1 MLQLLECLKKVDDS
15 IMVTNIVISS
25 AKTVDVMKNPQSFE
39 FVLYITG
46 ILAVFWFSINF
57 VVPWLV
63 RFLVPKKFFSED
75 RWLFKERKFE
85 SSFYR
90 KIKVSKWKDKLPDA
104 GKLIHFQ
111 RDSLPEDMDEAYIN
125 RFITECCI
133 AELGHLSVGILG
145 FTSLFLVYLI
155 PGNTQFEHL
164 EVFFVLSV
172 LDLLIQLL
180 FVIIQRYNRPRLI
193 KLRKLYSRGYKAK
206 LR

>member
-1 MLQLLECLKKVDDS
+1 MIQLFEYLNKGDDS
-15 IMVTNIVISS
+15 VLDTGIITFI
-25 AKTVDVMKNPQSFE
+25 AKSNDVMQNPESFE
-39 FVLYITG
+39 FVLYITAN
-46 ILAVFWFSINF
+46 LAVFWLSVNIA
-57 VVPWLV
+57 VPWLV
-63 RFLVPKKFFSED
+63 RFLVPQKYFNEN
-75 RWLFKERKFE
+75 RWLFRERDFE
-85 SSFYR
+85 SALYR

-111 RDSLPEDMDEAYIN
+111 RDSLPEDIDEAYIN

-145 FTSLFLVYLI
+145 FTSLFFVFLI
-155 PGNTQFEHL
+155 PGNTQLEHFG
-164 EVFFVLSV
+164 VFLLLSV

>member
-1 MLQLLECLKKVDDS
+1 MLELLEYLTKVADS
-15 IMVTNIVISS
+15 IMVAGIITCGT
-25 AKTVDVMKNPQSFE
+25 KTVDVMQDPQSFE

-46 ILAVFWFSINF
+46 ILAVFWLSINIA
-57 VVPWLV
+57 VPWLV
-63 RFLVPKKFFSED
+63 RFLVPKKYFNEN

-145 FTSLFLVYLI
+145 FTSLFFVFLI
-155 PGNTQFEHL
+155 PGNTQIEHL
-164 EVFFVLSV
+164 EVFLILAI
-172 LDLLIQLL
+172 LDLFVQML
-180 FVIIQRYNRPRLI
+180 FIIIQRYNRPRLI
-193 KLRKLYSRGYKAK
+193 KLRKLYSRGYKTK